1 VKEKPLLKKS
11 GGYAD
16 GTARVGR
23 GQHRI
28 DAMVDDILQ
37 AARQPARRF
46 VMSFLFLFRER
57 F

>member
-37 AARQPARRF
+37 AARQPARSF